1 MSFAPKFV
9 YIPPANDDE
18 LTEALGPALLTVAD
32 AVIQELNDSTSFN
45 RRRAFTEKAYT
56 ELTEAGTAEAGTRW
70 KLAHVFEFGSA
81 KTEPGGHLRNAAEV
95 VANEVG
101 RYEP

>member
-1 MSFAPKFV
+1 VSLAPKFV
-9 YIPPANDDE
+9 YIPPANDNE

-32 AVIQELNDSTSFN
+32 AVVQELDDSTRFN

-56 ELTEAGTAEAGTRW
+56 ELTEAGTVEAGTTW
-70 KLAHVFEFGSA
+70 KLAHIFEFGSA
-81 KTEPGGHLRNAAEV
+81 KTEPGGHMRNAAEI
-95 VANEVG
+95 VANDVG

>member
-9 YIPPANDDE
+9 YIPPANDNE

-56 ELTEAGTAEAGTRW
+56 ELTETGTAEAGTRW